1 MSTAVKELRK
11 PAKYDCD
18 TNEYDKL
25 LEPDE
30 DFYSAIS
37 ADEFKKRALEV
48 VERVHKRFSK
58 K

>member
-11 PAKYDCD
+11 PVKYDCD
-18 TNEYDKL
+18 TNEYDKV

-37 ADEFKKRALEV
+37 AEEFKKRCLKV
-48 VERVHKRFSK
+48 IDKIFDK
-58 K
+58 